1 MRATAIGTATGSI
14 AFAATAPVSAESRV
28 EYRRD
33 GLTEWYVNG
42 PRGLEQGFTLA
53 APPAGAEQF
62 TVSLAITGDVPIQ
75 VDNGLMIG
83 DLRYSGLMVT
93 DAAGAT
99 LPAHLDTADG
109 AIRIAVDATR
119 AQWPITVDPL
129 VTQATLTANG
139 STTTSNYSDL
149 FGTSIATTTAN
160 GTTTVV
166 IGAPRET
173 VGASYYQGV
182 VYVFTSTGGGTFTR
196 QARLTCACNSQS
208 SSFGQSVA
216 ITTSGATTTIVVGAY
231 DLAYV
236 FTGSGSAY
244 TQQAVLGGSYRSN
257 FGTSVAV
264 AVTSA
269 TTTVAIGAPTELTP
283 DGSASQGAVYM
294 FAGSGTSYPHQ
305 TTILDSSPTD
315 YEDFGISI
323 ALASS
328 RGTNTLVVGA
338 KGKNVNGVSAQGQA
352 LVYTGSG
359 STYTAAYRF
368 NAPDADTYG
377 AYLGQSIALATVGGV
392 NTIVISAPYKKI
404 DGYQAGVVY
413 VLVGSGSTYKVT
425 ELRDRGYN
433 YGYEAFGYSVAVQF
447 AEGTTLVAVGAPGKQ
462 GVSNAAHND
471 GIILFTQ
478 VGGSF
483 VQTDLPETGGN
494 TLDNNGTSVA
504 IATAPNGDVT
514 VLGGVPTYS
523 GATVLGKVA
532 LTSWSAAASVQ
543 PTFGDGA
550 ETVASPT
557 NTYSGTPF
565 HLVATL
571 VDGLGLPLSSTGVTF
586 TVNANGATGGRFT
599 ASDPASTTLHAT
611 TRDGMSGTTAGQTDT
626 ISLYPSSAAGSFTVT
641 AAADGSALNTTYAL
655 TIIASAP
662 KPTINAVIPS
672 HAVGAATQSVHPNTV
687 TAQPPGLSPAM
698 VIIDTSKTYTIQI
711 NGSGFVSQALGTTAF
726 FQYALDTT
734 YQMDTVYVSS
744 TELLVYVTGYNMLAG
759 LSADTTANIQVRN
772 PPSSP
777 GGTDGGT
784 SSPVSLVL
792 VLPRPAA
799 ANSRL
804 ACSGAMNILAIQS
817 SRLVPPPCQVVD
829 GQGHPVPG
837 IATGAAKGFVGI
849 RGGELVAT
857 GAGNLVGQD
866 GSGLVGQDGGSLVAT
881 GAGNVISNDGGTI
894 VSHDGGSI
902 VQSGAAKPASQ
913 SSSASA
919 PQSRTLP
926 SGKSTVGRND
936 ATHPATGDYI
946 ASTDA
951 HSIIM
956 APPVLSNGIPGTF
969 TRSLS
974 VDGIAAPITYT
985 ITNLNPHDGHP
996 TTITA
1001 LSHTGASAGDPNVPL
1016 TVTGT
1021 GFITDSVISYGGVQL
1036 VTTFTDVA
1044 HVSATIPAA
1053 LLNYT
1058 GAKDVVVIN
1067 PDPNGGA
1074 SLPATFTVTPAETV
1088 ASVKPTLVSVG
1099 QSFTLTVTGS
1109 NFVNG
1114 ATVRFNGTPLTT
1126 TFVSATTLTA
1136 MVPGSLDQTVGTA
1149 QVTVVDPFGVG
1160 TNALSFTIAV
1170 VKAEPPPRPEAP
1182 PVQPMPG
1189 VQPAPAGRPAPP
1201 GAGTGPPPN
1210 PIPTGR

>member
-1 MRATAIGTATGSI
+1 M
-14 AFAATAPVSAESRV
+14 
-28 EYRRD
+28 
-33 GLTEWYVNG
+33 
-42 PRGLEQGFTLA
+42 
-53 APPAGAEQF
+53 
-62 TVSLAITGDVPIQ
+62 
-75 VDNGLMIG
+75 
-83 DLRYSGLMVT
+83 
-93 DAAGAT
+93 
-99 LPAHLDTADG
+99 
-109 AIRIAVDATR
+109 
-119 AQWPITVDPL
+119 
-129 VTQATLTANG
+129 
-139 STTTSNYSDL
+139 
-149 FGTSIATTTAN
+149 
-160 GTTTVV
+160 
-166 IGAPRET
+166 
-173 VGASYYQGV
+173 
-182 VYVFTSTGGGTFTR
+182 
-196 QARLTCACNSQS
+196 
-208 SSFGQSVA
+208 
-216 ITTSGATTTIVVGAY
+216 
-231 DLAYV
+231 
-236 FTGSGSAY
+236 
-244 TQQAVLGGSYRSN
+244 
-257 FGTSVAV
+257 
-264 AVTSA
+264 
-269 TTTVAIGAPTELTP
+269 
-283 DGSASQGAVYM
+283 
-294 FAGSGTSYPHQ
+294 
-305 TTILDSSPTD
+305 
-315 YEDFGISI
+315 
-323 ALASS
+323 
-328 RGTNTLVVGA
+328 
-338 KGKNVNGVSAQGQA
+338 
-352 LVYTGSG
+352 
-359 STYTAAYRF
+359 
-368 NAPDADTYG
+368 
-377 AYLGQSIALATVGGV
+377 
-392 NTIVISAPYKKI
+392 
-404 DGYQAGVVY
+404 
-413 VLVGSGSTYKVT
+413 LVGSGSTYTVT
-425 ELRDRGYN
+425 ELRDRSYN
-433 YGYEAFGYSVAVQF
+433 YGQEAFGYSVAVQF

-494 TLDNNGTSVA
+494 TQDNNGTSVA
-504 IATAPNGDVT
+504 IATAPNGDPT

-523 GATVLGKVA
+523 DATVLGKVA

-543 PTFGDGA
+543 PTFGDGV

-557 NTYSGTPF
+557 TTYSGTPF

-599 ASDPASTTLHAT
+599 ASDPTSTTLHAT
-611 TRDGMSGTTAGQTDT
+611 THDGTSGATAGQTDT
-626 ISLYPSSAAGSFTVT
+626 ISLSPSSAAGSFTVT
-641 AAADGSALNTTYAL
+641 AAADGTALNTTYAL
-655 TIIASAP
+655 TIISSVP

-672 HAVGAATQSVHPNTV
+672 HAVGAATQNAHPNTV
-687 TAQPPGLSPAM
+687 TAQPPGLSPPLI
-698 VIIDTSKTYTIQI
+698 VIDPNKTYTIHI

-726 FQYALDTT
+726 FQHALDTT

-744 TELLVYVTGYNMLAG
+744 TELVVYVTGYNMLAG

-804 ACSGAMNILAIQS
+804 ACSGSMNILAIQS
-817 SRLVPPPCQVVD
+817 SLLVPPPCQVVD
-829 GQGHPVPG
+829 GQGHLVPG

-866 GSGLVGQDGGSLVAT
+866 GSGIVSHDGGSLVAT

-956 APPVLSNGIPGTF
+956 APPVFSNGIPGTF
-969 TRSLS
+969 TRSLA
-974 VDGIAAPITYT
+974 VDGIAAPVTYT

-996 TTITA
+996 TTITG
-1001 LSHTGASAGDPNVPL
+1001 LSHTTASTGDPDVPL
-1016 TVTGT
+1016 TITGT
-1021 GFITDSVISYGGVQL
+1021 GFINTVGGSVISYGGVQL
-1036 VTTFTDVA
+1036 VTTYLSPTQ
-1044 HVSATIPAA
+1044 VSATIPAN

-1058 GAKDVVVIN
+1058 DAKDVVVIN

-1074 SLPATFTVTPAETV
+1074 SLPATFTVTPAETAAAV
-1088 ASVKPTLVSVG
+1088 TPTLVSVG

-1109 NFVNG
+1109 NFVTG
-1114 ATVRFNGTPLTT
+1114 ATVRFNGTPLAT
-1126 TFVSATTLTA
+1126 TFVSATTLMA
-1136 MVPGSLDQTVGTA
+1136 MVPGSLDTTVGTA

-1182 PVQPMPG
+1182 PVQPMPRAKPLPG
-1189 VQPAPAGRPAPP
+1189 GRTAPP